1 MLDHLENCLA
11 FDYIAVDTEG
21 FFDKGRLGTSVAHP
35 GLISVYYPEGHLE
48 DVNIDDEVRE
58 ALAYTLKTVKYRIM
72 HNAAHDL
79 MWFPEL
85 FELPFVCTMI
95 MGHMVD
101 ENLLSKSLDWMHKVY
116 CNGEGKDR
124 DPLMQKI
131 IDTVGWYYVPYHM
144 MNTYAG
150 TDAQI
155 DMELFMTL
163 LPKYE
168 KEFGPLW
175 S

>member
-1 MLDHLENCLA
+1 
-11 FDYIAVDTEG
+11 
-21 FFDKGRLGTSVAHP
+21 
-35 GLISVYYPEGHLE
+35 
-48 DVNIDDEVRE
+48 
-58 ALAYTLKTVKYRIM
+58 
-72 HNAAHDL
+72 
-79 MWFPEL
+79 
-85 FELPFVCTMI
+85 
-95 MGHMVD
+95 
-101 ENLLSKSLDWMHKVY
+101 
-116 CNGEGKDR
+116 
-124 DPLMQKI
+124 
-131 IDTVGWYYVPYHM
+131 VGWYYVPDHM